1 MKITKR
7 DLTVILYITGIALAF
22 VAYQFYFKTKMEDA
36 DALDQQSDALQ
47 ITVDDLEA
55 KMAQKP
61 AIEERIKGYEDK
73 IQKIAQSYQPE
84 ISHEDTIMYVN
95 ELLNTQDVLITELKM
110 TDPSVIYVVAG
121 TGTASGY
128 SMMAQNNAMS
138 FEYATH
144 YNGLKNLLN
153 AIYNSKEMQNI
164 EAFTIKVDNE
174 DDIIS
179 FDPSGNLIEDVQLSA
194 EEEEEREKALQLR
207 KEKGYTLSGEITL
220 NRYTMLNNGL
230 EHEPIPIPEVKRG
243 VVDIFHSGTGVQ
255 ETEAEP

>member
-7 DLTVILYITGIALAF
+7 DLTVILYLTGIALAF

-47 ITVDDLEA
+47 ITVDDLKEKDAHKAEYQKNIDDYREKIDTIA
-55 KMAQKP
+55 KTF
-61 AIEERIKGYEDK
+61 
-73 IQKIAQSYQPE
+73 QPE
-84 ISHEDTIMYVN
+84 ISHEDTIMYVK
-95 ELLNTQDVLITELKM
+95 ELLDTQDVLITQLKM

-164 EAFTIKVDNE
+164 EAFTIKIDNPE
-174 DDIIS
+174 DELS
-179 FDPSGNLIEDVQLSA
+179 FDPSGNLIEDVKLS
-194 EEEEEREKALQLR
+194 EEEEEEKEKVLQLR
-207 KEKGYTLSGEITL
+207 KEKGYTISGEITL
-220 NRYTMLNNGL
+220 NRYTMTNNGL
-230 EHEPIPIPEVKRG
+230 EHDPLPIPEMDHG
-243 VVDIFHSGTGVQ
+243 VVDLFRSGTGTP
-255 ETEAEP
+255 ETEAEE